1 MLNKIK
7 EMLGMGEKKKDP
19 RIAAAEA
26 INGLNESSQEL
37 KSTVRAYET
46 LCVEAIEK
54 GNESYASELIEI
66 MADMTDFSSELEFFA
81 LQIKAEVIMLLS
93 FGNLNKLA
101 GALDSC
107 IKIINSSG
115 NYDNVKSSIA
125 SFKNNLGQGRAAL
138 AELRGELKK
147 KTTSEKMFSD
157 PRFDSVASESANSE
171 TVKQIRDRI
180 ETELVKRNM
189 TSGLPPVSAT
199 KEEKAKKYAD
209 ASGGAADIDYID
221 KIVKEETEQE

>member
-1 MLNKIK
+1 MLTKFK
-7 EMLGMGEKKKDP
+7 ELLGFGEKKKDP
-19 RIAAAEA
+19 RIVAAEA

-37 KSTVRAYET
+37 KYTVKAYED

-54 GNESYASELIEI
+54 GNESYANELIEI
-66 MADMTDFSSELEFFA
+66 MADMTDFASELEFFA

-115 NYDNVKSSIA
+115 NYDSVKASIA

-147 KTTSEKMFSD
+147 KTTPVSFGVD
-157 PRFDSVASESANSE
+157 PRFDPVSKESANSE

-180 ETELVKRNM
+180 ETELVKRNIG
-189 TSGLPPVSAT
+189 SKLAPAPVTDEAKT
-199 KEEKAKKYAD
+199 KSYNSVTD
-209 ASGGAADIDYID
+209 GAADIDYID